1 MGAIY
6 IVVTCDTKG
15 HEADWLRNRFLELGA
30 QVCLLDA
37 GCLGAPQTSPDIP
50 REAVFHAAGTIHSE
64 AVRRGDRGVAVN
76 AAAKG
81 AAEIVRQAFEHNEL
95 SGVISLGG
103 SAGTTIGTAAMRAL
117 PIGIPKIMLSTLTS
131 GDVRAYV
138 RDKDII
144 MWNPVVDIAGMNRIS
159 RMVLGNAAAAMVGM
173 VSSISM
179 DKESPERPIIAATMF
194 GVTTSCVDH
203 ARELLED
210 TGYEVLIFHAT
221 GTGGE
226 TLEALAREGLF
237 AGILDITTT
246 EIADELVGGVLSA
259 GPDRLSAAAKAGIP
273 QVVSVG
279 ATDMVNFL
287 ARDTVP
293 ECFAQ
298 RTFYQHNA
306 NVTLMRTTI
315 EENHKIGAAIGARV
329 AKSIGPAALLL
340 PLKGVSAID
349 REGKPFHS
357 PQARVALFEAVRQNC
372 GSVPCIE
379 LDLHINDPEFAAMSA
394 NKLLELIQ
402 EGI

>member
-1 MGAIY
+1 MAAIY

-15 HEADWLRNRFLELGA
+15 HEADWLRNRFLELGV

-37 GCLGAPQTSPDIP
+37 GCLGTPQTSTDIS
-50 REAVFHAAGTIHSE
+50 REAVFHAAGTTHSE
-64 AVRRGDRGVAVN
+64 TVRSGDRGVAVN
-76 AAAKG
+76 AAARG
-81 AAEIVRQAFEHNEL
+81 AAVIVREAFEHNEL

-131 GDVRAYV
+131 GDVRTYV

-159 RMVLGNAAAAMVGM
+159 RMVLGNAAAAMAGM
-173 VSSISM
+173 VKAKPAV
-179 DKESPERPIIAATMF
+179 DESAERPLIAATMF
-194 GVTTSCVDH
+194 GVTTSCVEH
-203 ARELLED
+203 ARGILED
-210 TGYEVLIFHAT
+210 AGYEVLVFHAT

-237 AGILDITTT
+237 AGVLDITTT

-259 GPDRLSAAAKAGIP
+259 GPDRLSAAAEAGIP

-293 ECFAQ
+293 ECFEQ
-298 RTFYQHNA
+298 RSFYQHNA

-315 EENHKIGAAIGARV
+315 EESHKIGRAIGARV
-329 AKSIGPAALLL
+329 AKSKGQSALLL
-340 PLKGVSAID
+340 PLRGVSAID
-349 REGKPFHS
+349 QEGKPFHS
-357 PQARVALFEAVRQNC
+357 PDARAALFEAVRQNC

-379 LDLHINDPEFAAMSA
+379 LDLHINDPEFAAISA
-394 NKLLELIQ
+394 NKLLELMQ
-402 EGI
+402 KGS

>member
-6 IVVTCDTKG
+6 IVATCDTKG
-15 HEADWLRNRFLELGA
+15 HEADWLRNRLLELGA
-30 QVCLLDA
+30 QVCLLDT

-50 REAVFHAAGTIHSE
+50 REAVFHAAGITHSE
-64 AVRRGDRGVAVN
+64 PVRRGDRGVAVN

-81 AAEIVRQAFEHNEL
+81 AAEIVRQAFDHNEL
-95 SGVISLGG
+95 SGVIGLGG

-117 PIGIPKIMLSTLTS
+117 PIGIPKIMLSTMTS

-138 RDKDII
+138 RDKDIV

-173 VSSISM
+173 VSAVPM
-179 DKESPERPIIAATMF
+179 DQESPERPIIAATMF
-194 GVTTSCVDH
+194 GVTTPCVDH

-210 TGYEVLIFHAT
+210 AGYEVLIFHAT

-226 TLEALAREGLF
+226 TLEALASEGLF

-259 GPDRLSAAAKAGIP
+259 GPDRLGAAAQAGIP

-298 RTFYQHNA
+298 RSFYQHNA

-329 AKSIGPAALLL
+329 ARSKGPVALLL

-357 PQARVALFEAVRQNC
+357 PQARAALFEAVRQNC

>member
-1 MGAIY
+1 MAAIY

-15 HEADWLRNRFLELGA
+15 HEADWLRNRFLELGV

-37 GCLGAPQTSPDIP
+37 GCLGTPQTSPDIS
-50 REAVFHAAGTIHSE
+50 REAVFRAAGTTHSE
-64 AVRRGDRGVAVN
+64 TVRRGDRGMAVN
-76 AAAKG
+76 AAARG
-81 AAEIVRQAFEHNEL
+81 AAVLVRQAFKHNEL
-95 SGVISLGG
+95 SGVIGLGG

-131 GDVRAYV
+131 GDVRTYV
-138 RDKDII
+138 RDKDIV

-159 RMVLGNAAAAMVGM
+159 RMVLGNAAAAMAGM
-173 VSSISM
+173 VKATATI
-179 DKESPERPIIAATMF
+179 DESTERPLIAATMF
-194 GVTTSCVDH
+194 GVTTPCVNH
-203 ARELLED
+203 ARGILED
-210 TGYEVLIFHAT
+210 AGYEVLVFHAT

-237 AGILDITTT
+237 AGVLDITTT

-259 GPDRLSAAAKAGIP
+259 GPDRLSAAAEAGIP

-293 ECFAQ
+293 ECFEK
-298 RTFYQHNA
+298 RFFYQHNA

-315 EENHKIGAAIGARV
+315 EESHKIGTVIGARV
-329 AKSIGPAALLL
+329 AKSKGQAALLL
-340 PLKGVSAID
+340 PLRGVSVID
-349 REGKPFHS
+349 QEGKPFHS
-357 PQARVALFEAVRQNC
+357 PDARAALFEAVRQNC

-379 LDLHINDPEFAAMSA
+379 LDLHINDPEFAAISA

-402 EGI
+402 EGS